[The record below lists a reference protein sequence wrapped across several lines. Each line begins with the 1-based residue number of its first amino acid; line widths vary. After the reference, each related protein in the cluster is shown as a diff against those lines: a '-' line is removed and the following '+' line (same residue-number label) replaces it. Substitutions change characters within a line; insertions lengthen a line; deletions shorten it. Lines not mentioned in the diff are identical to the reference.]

1 MSYLVNPNNVRNTVF
16 GIKVD
21 RATAALPATAQ
32 TAIYT
37 IAGGRI
43 LLVGLVGEVTTIM
56 GATVTTLKVTANPT
70 TGLDV
75 DLTSAT
81 AVTSREVGALFTLP
95 LTLGGALTVNNA
107 GAGQLPAGAYVVP
120 IGTIDL
126 VTSATDTGSVKWSLL
141 YAPLDDGATVV
152 AA

>member
-21 RATAALPATAQ
+21 RTTAALPATTQ
-32 TAIYT
+32 SAIYT
-37 IAGGRI
+37 VSGGRI
-43 LLVGLVGEVTTIM
+43 LVVGLVGEVTTIM

-70 TGLDV
+70 TGTDV

-81 AVTSREVGALFTLP
+81 AVTSKEVGSLFTLP

-107 GAGQLPAGAYVVP
+107 GAGQLPAGA
-120 IGTIDL
+120 
-126 VTSATDTGSVKWSLL
+126 
-141 YAPLDDGATVV
+141 
-152 AA
+152 